1 MALLLCASESLF
13 LWIRCAK
20 KLNYKKQKEKEKL
33 KRNEKEVLQRKRR
46 GPSNCRERSESDDDI
61 PTDYKGNKDRKKV
74 MKTST
79 SLDDQKAD
87 ETENFDEFLEGMF
100 L

>member
-1 MALLLCASESLF
+1 MKLVTCE
-13 LWIRCAK
+13 RCAK

-33 KRNEKEVLQRKRR
+33 KRNEKEVLQRKR
-46 GPSNCRERSESDDDI
+46 ERSESDDDL
-61 PTDYKGNKDRKKV
+61 PTEYKGNKDRRKDLFAV

-79 SLDDQKAD
+79 SLGDQKAD